1 MLALAIWNR
10 CQILI
15 FGLITFSTTF
25 NFGYYLRFPT
35 FHPTVKGLETKFSR
49 PLASLS
55 ILCNLSFHKIQ
66 ESKKCWY
73 FPTDMMKINNPCWI
87 GVLQHIFL
95 AALDLLVSELMNIF
109 SPHLVQQLYPNFEI
123 PGINVFFVSW
133 APAMGIGSG
142 IRRCRCKC
150 RPMLVLRWQKNAVV
164 KVFTYAVFLCR
175 FYSVADNSWKISFSL
190 QLA

>member
-15 FGLITFSTTF
+15 FGLITFSTF

-49 PLASLS
+49 PLASSS
-55 ILCNLSFHKIQ
+55 ILYNLSFHKIQ
-66 ESKKCWY
+66 GSKKCWY
-73 FPTDMMKINNPCWI
+73 FSTDMMKMSNPCWI

-95 AALDLLVSELMNIF
+95 AALVLLVLELMNIF
-109 SPHLVQQLYPNFEI
+109 SPHLVQKLYRNFEI
-123 PGINVFFVSW
+123 PGISVFFVSW
-133 APAMGIGSG
+133 APAMGIGGS

-150 RPMLVLRWQKNAVV
+150 RPMLVLRWQKMP
-164 KVFTYAVFLCR
+164 
-175 FYSVADNSWKISFSL
+175 S
-190 QLA
+190 